1 MNAPTPP
8 AALEMPAEFTDCLAA
23 QQAAWHAQRNPTR
36 QQRAAD
42 LRALH
47 ALVAENQDAF
57 VAAVNRDFGCRSAF
71 ETRATELL
79 QVIDACL
86 YAIRHLRRW
95 MRPQRRKLDA
105 TQFPLARA
113 WTFPQPVGVV
123 GIVVPWNFPVAMALQ
138 PLVCAL
144 AAGNR
149 AMVKMSENSQ
159 HTAAL
164 LERLAPKY
172 FARDKVAFFADG
184 GGRGPAFTRLPFDHL
199 FFTGSPATGRAVMAS
214 AAQNL
219 TPVTLELGGKSP
231 AVVAPGYSMKKAA
244 ERVLWAKMINAGQV
258 CTTVD
263 YLFVPEGRVD
273 EFLRE
278 AQGVA
283 TRRYPDLTNGDYTAI
298 IDQRQYQRLQQ
309 ARQDALDRGARLVNL
324 CGGQPGDA
332 SRRLMPLEAVVGA
345 TDDMQVLQRE
355 IFGPLLP
362 ILTYRDHQQVLDYI
376 AARPRPLALYLY
388 SDDRREQ
395 QLYLQQTLS
404 GGVGINESLV
414 QASMHDLPFGGTGM
428 SGMGHYHGY
437 EGFLTFSKLR
447 PVFRQGPW
455 RALDLFMPP
464 YRGLPERILGLM
476 TRLKS

>member
-1 MNAPTPP
+1 MNAPPP
-8 AALEMPAEFTDCLAA
+8 LAALDMPAEFTDCLAL
-23 QQAAWHAQRNPTR
+23 QQAAWRAQPSPTR

-47 ALVAENQDAF
+47 RLVAENQDAF
-57 VAAVNRDFGCRSAF
+57 VAAVNADFGCRSAF

-79 QVIDACL
+79 QVMDACL
-86 YAIRHLRRW
+86 HAIRHLRRW
-95 MRPQRRKLDA
+95 MRRERRKLDV
-105 TQFPLARA
+105 TQFPLASA

-149 AMVKMSENSQ
+149 AMVKMSENSA

-164 LERLAPKY
+164 FQQLVPKY
-172 FARDKVAFFADG
+172 FARDKLAFFEDG
-184 GGRGPAFTRLPFDHL
+184 GGRGPAFTQLPFDHL

-214 AAQNL
+214 AARNL

-231 AVVAPGYSMKKAA
+231 AVVALGYSMKKAA

-263 YLFVPEGRVD
+263 YLFLPEGQVE

-278 AQGVA
+278 AQAVA
-283 TRRYPDLTNGDYTAI
+283 TRRYPDITGGDYTAI
-298 IDQRQYQRLQQ
+298 IDSRQYERLQH
-309 ARQDALDRGARLVNL
+309 ARQDALDKGARLVNL
-324 CGGQPGDA
+324 CGGQQGDPR
-332 SRRLMPLEAVVGA
+332 RRLMPLEAVVGA
-345 TDDMQVLQRE
+345 TDDMLVMQRE

-362 ILTYRDHQQVLDYI
+362 ILTYREPQQVLDYI
-376 AARPRPLALYLY
+376 GARPRPLALYLY

-395 QLYLQQTLS
+395 QLYLERTIS

-414 QASMHDLPFGGTGM
+414 HAGMHDLPFGGSGT

-464 YRGLPERILGLM
+464 YRGRAQRILDLM
-476 TRLKS
+476 TRMKS